1 MNTPESVLK
10 ELGDYQAWLK
20 RNPGI
25 DLFDYA
31 TLAVSADA
39 FIAVLEVLEPGL
51 IEHNGA
57 YFRARDFTVS
67 AYDAWAAKLSD
78 VVAIQRVMNHIHVSQ
93 FFREQEVPYCVLEV
107 IASQIA
113 KHWNQSF
120 ADRGLM
126 AAYYGDGTDV
136 EVTFF
141 GVSSDRS
148 PRPHGH
154 GMV

>member
-1 MNTPESVLK
+1 MNTPESVVK

-31 TLAVSADA
+31 TLAVSPDA
-39 FIAVLEVLEPGL
+39 FMAVLEVLEPAL

-67 AYDAWAAKLSD
+67 AYDAWAAKLTD
-78 VVAIQRVMNHIHVSQ
+78 VATIQRVMNHIHVSQ
-93 FFREQEVPYCVLEV
+93 FFREQEVPYCVLEFLASR
-107 IASQIA
+107 IAE
-113 KHWNQSF
+113 HWNRAF

-126 AAYYGDGTDV
+126 AASYGDGADV
-136 EVTFF
+136 EVTLF
-141 GVSSDRS
+141 GA
-148 PRPHGH
+148 G
-154 GMV
+154 